1 MGTVTGEGTVQ
12 VANAQLQIGH
22 AHLLLRTLHLM
33 VANCL
38 MQTNDIENVAGT
50 WQQCGSAV
58 WQRSVA
64 ASSSSLGTVRQ
75 WQSVWQRVRHVASKC
90 HKLRTQIGFVA
101 ATACNATSTL
111 SSDFSLQSIVFPPP
125 ATPPLLSALSLSPT
139 TCICISV
146 NSLARQLVSGG
157 V

>member
-1 MGTVTGEGTVQ
+1 
-12 VANAQLQIGH
+12 
-22 AHLLLRTLHLM
+22 M

-38 MQTNDIENVAGT
+38 MQTNDIENLAGT

-111 SSDFSLQSIVFPPP
+111 SSDFSLQSIVVPLCCLPSRSHPRLAYAYQSIVWP
-125 ATPPLLSALSLSPT
+125 ANWSAGG
-139 TCICISV
+139 
-146 NSLARQLVSGG
+146 GG
-157 V
+157 VREAIKRGLVDQKCLPAAN